1 MKASRI
7 GLQFWC
13 QYKEIQ
19 SIRALRIRVWRVYGR
34 AGLRWGE
41 SLVTIWLAKRGE
53 QEGLEKKNPVHPE
66 ARALSALITSLFI
79 GIWTKWLTVMI
90 ENGFLRDIKW
100 HVPVPFGIWLFRSLK
115 LSSRSL
121 SCSFVARTHDK
132 RLRIP
137 NGHQFY
143 WEFYAVSRIN
153 WLPVSTYTAGKVKFD
168 KNCNCTS
175 SRTGADILKEL
186 SSLK

>member
-1 MKASRI
+1 MASLKHLHLGDIDSFWHDSGFCNILDLFHGTSGCDVERI

-53 QEGLEKKNPVHPE
+53 QKGLEKKNPVHPE

-100 HVPVPFGIWLFRSLK
+100 HVPVPFGIW
-115 LSSRSL
+115 
-121 SCSFVARTHDK
+121 A
-132 RLRIP
+132 IP
-137 NGHQFY
+137 
-143 WEFYAVSRIN
+143 I
-153 WLPVSTYTAGKVKFD
+153 
-168 KNCNCTS
+168 
-175 SRTGADILKEL
+175 ADIVLPSIEL
-186 SSLK
+186 FICRTDTW